1 MLESLPTILEI
12 QELDMKM
19 IRLMNVK
26 KERRLELAN
35 VDHELS
41 SLAQKAHDKEEQIAE
56 TRKGLRLLEAQI
68 SDVAARIEKAEAK
81 QSTIKKVEEFN
92 AMTQEV
98 STAQRE
104 KTRLEAQASE
114 ITDKLVAEEEVV
126 QELKKELKRVQESSK
141 ELQKE
146 LTAAIE
152 EINVEGTVLQKERE
166 ALVSEASSDLLEIYE
181 RLLRNK
187 KDRVI
192 VPIENRSCSGCHIVL
207 TAQHEN
213 LVRRG
218 ERPVF
223 CEHCAR
229 LHYWKEET
237 EATAGE
243 ASTKR
248 RRKK

>member
-1 MLESLPTILEI
+1 MLESLPVILEI

-26 KERRLELAN
+26 KQRRVELSN
-35 VDHELS
+35 VQHELDD
-41 SLAQKAHDKEEQIAE
+41 LATRTGEREERCLE
-56 TRKGLRLLEAQI
+56 TRKGLRILESQI
-68 SDVAARIEKAEAK
+68 ADVNARIEKAEGR
-81 QSTIKKVEEFN
+81 QNTIKKVEEFN
-92 AMTQEV
+92 AVTQEIT
-98 STAQRE
+98 SAQRD

-114 ITDKLVAEEEVV
+114 VTDRLVTEEEAV
-126 QELKKELKRVQESSK
+126 QGLKKELKRVQESSK

-146 LTAAIE
+146 LTVAIE
-152 EINVEGTVLQKERE
+152 EINTEGVALQKERA
-166 ALVSEASSDLLEIYE
+166 ALAKDASSDLLEIYE
-181 RLLRNK
+181 RLLNNK
-187 KDRVI
+187 KDRVL

-229 LHYWKEET
+229 MHYWKEET
-237 EATAGE
+237 AAEGE
-243 ASTKR
+243 VSSKR

>member
-1 MLESLPTILEI
+1 MLDSLPTILEI

-26 KERRLELAN
+26 KQRRQELQN
-35 VDHELS
+35 VHNELDT
-41 SLAQKAHDKEEQIAE
+41 LQNKAAEKEEHIAE
-56 TRKGLRLLEAQI
+56 TRKGLRILEAQI
-68 SDVAARIEKAEAK
+68 SDVNARLEKAETK
-81 QSTIKKVEEFN
+81 QNSIKKIEEFN
-92 AMTQEV
+92 AMTHEIT
-98 STAQRE
+98 SAQRE

-114 ITDKLVAEEEVV
+114 VTDKLVAEEESV

-152 EINVEGTVLQKERE
+152 EINAEGSELQKERTAFVKE
-166 ALVSEASSDLLEIYE
+166 AAPELLEIYE
-181 RLLRNK
+181 RLLHNK

-192 VPIENRSCSGCHIVL
+192 VPIENRTCSGCHIVL

-229 LHYWKEET
+229 LHYWKDEV
-237 EATAGE
+237 
-243 ASTKR
+243 ASEGDASSKR

>member
-26 KERRLELAN
+26 KQRRLELQN
-35 VDHELS
+35 VQQELDD
-41 SLAQKAHDKEEQIAE
+41 LAERVRGKEEHIAE
-56 TRKGLRLLEAQI
+56 TRKDLRILEAQM
-68 SDVAARIEKAEAK
+68 SEVNARIEKAEAK
-81 QSTIKKVEEFN
+81 QNTIKKVEEFN
-92 AMTQEV
+92 AMTGEIT
-98 STAQRE
+98 TAQRE
-104 KTRLEAQASE
+104 KTRLEAGASE
-114 ITDKLVAEEEVV
+114 VTDKLVAEEESI
-126 QELKKELKRVQESSK
+126 QDLKKELKRVQESSK

-146 LTAAIE
+146 LTAAIAD
-152 EINVEGTVLQKERE
+152 INSEGTVLQKERSG
-166 ALVSEASSDLLEIYE
+166 LVAGASHDLLEVYE
-181 RLLRNK
+181 RLLHNK

-192 VPIENRSCSGCHIVL
+192 VPIENRTCSGCHIVL

-229 LHYWKEET
+229 LHYWKEESAAP
-237 EATAGE
+237 EGE
-243 ASTKR
+243 VSSKR